1 MAALSAPPAS
11 ASPTSYA
18 YKPALFGTIWCFH
31 LAPDALEWAAGPR
44 GGRVLYVDIRR
55 LRLSFRPVSTQTH
68 RFLAE
73 IWPARGAKLQMASS
87 SWRSMVDHERHD
99 AAYSAFVMELHRRL
113 ASAPA
118 TISFECGSPALRYWP
133 GLVIFAGVAL
143 ALSAL
148 TVQALALRAW
158 GGAAIVGGV
167 LALFLWQAGT
177 FFRRN
182 RPRTYVAQA
191 PPRDLLP

>member
-1 MAALSAPPAS
+1 MVSAPPAP
-11 ASPTSYA
+11 APPTSYA
-18 YKPALFGTIWCFH
+18 YKPALFGAIWCFH
-31 LAPDALEWAAGPR
+31 LTPDAIEWAAGSR
-44 GGRVLYVDIRR
+44 GGRVPYVEIRR
-55 LRLSFRPVSTQTH
+55 LRLSFRPLSMQTH

-99 AAYSAFVMELHRRL
+99 AAYSAFMMELHRRL
-113 ASAPA
+113 ADAHVA
-118 TISFECGSPALRYWP
+118 ASFECGSPALRYWP

-143 ALSAL
+143 GLAALS
-148 TVQALALRAW
+148 VQALAVHAW
-158 GGAAIVGGV
+158 AGAAIVGGV
-167 LALFLWQAGT
+167 LAVFLWQAGT

-182 RPRTYVAQA
+182 RPGTYVAQA

>member
-1 MAALSAPPAS
+1 MAAIPAPPPTAP
-11 ASPTSYA
+11 PTSYA
-18 YKPALFGTIWCFH
+18 YKPALLGAMWRFH
-31 LAPDALEWAAGPR
+31 LTPDAIEWAAGPR

-55 LRLSFRPVSTQTH
+55 LRLSFRPVSMQTH

-73 IWPARGAKLQMASS
+73 IWPARGAKLQVASS

-113 ASAPA
+113 AAA
-118 TISFECGSPALRYWP
+118 QVVVSFECGSSALRYWP

-143 ALSAL
+143 GLSAL
-148 TVQALALRAW
+148 TVQALAVGAW
-158 GGAAIVGGV
+158 GGAAIVVGV
-167 LALFLWQAGT
+167 LAVFLWQAGT

-182 RPRTYVAQA
+182 RPGTYVPQA

>member
-1 MAALSAPPAS
+1 MAPAPPPTP
-11 ASPTSYA
+11 PTSYG
-18 YKPALFGTIWCFH
+18 YKPALFGAIWQFD
-31 LAPDALEWAAGPR
+31 LTPDAIEWAAGTR
-44 GGRVLYVDIRR
+44 SGRILYADIRR

-113 ASAPA
+113 AAA
-118 TISFECGSPALRYWP
+118 RVAASFVCGSPALRYWP

-143 ALSAL
+143 GLSAL
-148 TVQALALRAW
+148 TVQALAVGAW

-167 LALFLWQAGT
+167 LAVFLWQAGV

-182 RPRTYVAQA
+182 RPGTYVAQA

>member
-1 MAALSAPPAS
+1 MGAAPESATVPHA
-11 ASPTSYA
+11 SYA
-18 YKPALFGTIWCFH
+18 YKATPLGAIWRFH
-31 LAPDALEWAAGPR
+31 LGSDAIEWEAGPR
-44 GGRVLYVDIRR
+44 RGQLRYADIRR
-55 LRLSFRPVSTQTH
+55 LRLSFRPVSMQSH

-73 IWPARGAKLQMASS
+73 IWPARGPKLQMASS

-113 ASAPA
+113 ASTPA

-182 RPRTYVAQA
+182 RPGTYVAQA